1 MTHSKFRNSLYALAL
16 GAFVFT
22 ACNNDDDGL
31 QDTPPPQVSNI
42 AETVAALPDYS
53 MLLGALEATDLV
65 GTLQGEGPFTV
76 FAPDNVA
83 FRAFLDDAEI
93 PAGTDDERLAAAAT
107 ALGVEGLR
115 QLLLYHVLGAEV
127 RAADVPDDAYVTT
140 ASTNSPGNHQLSLRV
155 QSGTTGVLLN
165 GGTSVTTAD
174 LVASNGVIHGIDAV
188 LPMPNVVNHALNNP
202 ETFSSLTAALVSADL
217 VETLEGDG
225 PFTVFAPTNA
235 AFEAIASVTLTPEE
249 LVTVLTY
256 HVVDGNVRSGE
267 LSNGNV
273 TTRNL
278 QDVTVT
284 INGGSVTLTDSN
296 DNVVNVVLA
305 DVQGT
310 NGVVHVI
317 DAVLLPQL

>member
-1 MTHSKFRNSLYALAL
+1 
-16 GAFVFT
+16 
-22 ACNNDDDGL
+22 
-31 QDTPPPQVSNI
+31 
-42 AETVAALPDYS
+42 
-53 MLLGALEATDLV
+53 
-65 GTLQGEGPFTV
+65 
-76 FAPDNVA
+76 
-83 FRAFLDDAEI
+83 
-93 PAGTDDERLAAAAT
+93 
-107 ALGVEGLR
+107 
-115 QLLLYHVLGAEV
+115 
-127 RAADVPDDAYVTT
+127 
-140 ASTNSPGNHQLSLRV
+140 
-155 QSGTTGVLLN
+155 
-165 GGTSVTTAD
+165 
-174 LVASNGVIHGIDAV
+174 
-188 LPMPNVVNHALNNP
+188 MPNVVNHALNNP